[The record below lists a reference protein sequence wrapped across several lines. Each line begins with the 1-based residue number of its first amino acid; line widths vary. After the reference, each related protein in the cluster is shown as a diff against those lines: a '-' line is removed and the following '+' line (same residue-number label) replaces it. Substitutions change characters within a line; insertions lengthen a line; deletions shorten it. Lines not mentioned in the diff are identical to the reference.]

1 MAKNAVLNYVG
12 CCNMYQKLGTFLG
25 CYSRTSSTYPGFPN
39 SSNLNFLHQWYGTT
53 YRFGIENDVAFLLC
67 HWLISRKTQW
77 KYVKNTVKVCS
88 HSNWERDSGEK
99 EQGTW
104 KTYFLHEVMFF
115 LLRKVFGVQWG
126 ISIEIPNVWFPL
138 SMFIKHVQADFKK
151 YSFLNN
157 SY

>member
-39 SSNLNFLHQWYGTT
+39 SSNLNFLHQWYIQIWH
-53 YRFGIENDVAFLLC
+53 RKRCSFLTLP
-67 HWLISRKTQW
+67 LAYKQ
-77 KYVKNTVKVCS
+77 KNTVKICS

-138 SMFIKHVQADFKK
+138 NMFIKHVQADFKK